1 MKTTSHSGAHV
12 KKPQAPVTAQG
23 ANQNHAG
30 VHDSKP
36 FADPQVAPI
45 CKPTADLSQLDRILG
60 LLRVGPQTTDSLR
73 AHGIYQVSARIF
85 SLRALGYSIKT
96 HLFDDFST
104 DGMYHQRMALYVLH
118 EPETTWREDQER
130 GEV

>member
-1 MKTTSHSGAHV
+1 MN
-12 KKPQAPVTAQG
+12 KPQAPITAQG
-23 ANQNHAG
+23 AIQNLAV
-30 VHDSKP
+30 VHDFKASK
-36 FADPQVAPI
+36 ANAVDPI
-45 CKPTADLSQLDRILG
+45 LSKATDTTSQPDRILA
-60 LLRVGPQTTDSLR
+60 LLRQGPQTTDSLR
-73 AHGIYQVSARIF
+73 AHGVYQVSARIF